1 MVTIFYSMNICNF
14 RTKYGMDLAQTA
26 SKGNWQRFRFLR
38 ADFFG
43 MGLCLFC
50 KQ

>member
-1 MVTIFYSMNICNF
+1 MVMNFYSMNICNF

-26 SKGNWQRFRFLR
+26 IKGYWQRFRFLR

-43 MGLCLFC
+43 VDLRLFC
-50 KQ
+50 M

>member
-1 MVTIFYSMNICNF
+1 MVMNFYSMNICNF

-26 SKGNWQRFRFLR
+26 GKGYWQRFRLLC

-43 MGLCLFC
+43 VDLCLFC
-50 KQ
+50 K